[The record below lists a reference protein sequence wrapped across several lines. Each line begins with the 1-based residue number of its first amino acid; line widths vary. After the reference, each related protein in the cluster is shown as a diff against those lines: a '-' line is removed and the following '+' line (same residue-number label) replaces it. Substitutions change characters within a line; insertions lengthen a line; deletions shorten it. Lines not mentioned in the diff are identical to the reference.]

1 MAKIKR
7 SIRFKEWG
15 VFEDTIKRPKPVQV
29 ERSDGTLVADDY
41 RLRTDMNGFI
51 RTGNDHPNAG
61 SMKKIITLGGSFV
74 ESLYA
79 HEQDRFQSRVE
90 RNLRDSGRNY
100 SVWNGG
106 YSGSTLLHSFN
117 VFMNKVVPMLPA
129 VEKVLIFTAMSDLRT
144 QVNRRS
150 YWLNDSTHAPVL
162 DPRNKDAPDD
172 SPVSADMQ
180 RQLLTGFIHM
190 AKSFGHD
197 PVVVLTPFR
206 AADYHEDAFTNW
218 LHKDQHSYDKYLDRL
233 NLINTTAEE
242 VASSMGV
249 GVIDLHSR
257 MSHDAK
263 NFYDT
268 MHLNSRGQE
277 VTAKLLTAELEHIL
291 PV

>member
-15 VFEDTIKRPKPVQV
+15 VFEDTIKRPKPEQV
-29 ERSDGTLVADDY
+29 ERSDGTLVAEDY

-61 SMKKIITLGGSFV
+61 SMKKIITLGDSFV

-90 RNLRDSGRNY
+90 RNLHSSGKNF

-117 VFMNKVVPMLPA
+117 VFMNKVAPLLPA
-129 VEKVLIFTAMSDLRT
+129 VESVLIFTAMSDQRT
-144 QVNRRS
+144 QVNKRS

-162 DPRNKDAPDD
+162 DPRNRYAPDD
-172 SPVSADMQ
+172 APVSAKKQ
-180 RQLLTGFIHM
+180 QQLLSGFISM
-190 AKSFGHD
+190 ARSFGHD

-218 LHKDQHSYDKYLDRL
+218 LHKDQDKYDKYLDRL

-242 VASSMGV
+242 VANSMGV

-257 MSHDAK
+257 MSHDAR

-268 MHLNSRGQE
+268 LHLNARGQE
-277 VTAKLLTAELEHIL
+277 VIADLLTTDLQSVL
-291 PV
+291 PS